1 MSTAVRFAERMSRLG
16 TEGAFEVL
24 ARARKLEAQG
34 KRIVH
39 LEIGEPDFA
48 TPDNIVEAAIGA
60 MQNGYTH
67 YTPASGIFEARE
79 AVAGFVTRTLN
90 PDVEANE
97 VVLVPGAKNVLL
109 FTLLACIEPGDEII
123 LPDPGYP
130 AYASQVSF
138 IGAVPKVVTLR
149 EETGFRMDLDELA
162 SLVTPKTRMLII
174 NTPQNPTGGVLTEE
188 DVRFVCEL
196 AHKHDLL
203 VVSDEI
209 YSQLVYGF
217 HHVSPL
223 SQPGMRERTV
233 LMDGLSKSYAMTGWR
248 LGYAVAPKALAAK
261 LDQLMIN
268 SSSCAAGFTQMAAIE
283 ALSAPESAH
292 AVSRMVKVFEHR
304 RDLIVDGINA
314 IPGMRCTRPQGAF
327 YAFPNI
333 QGTGFG
339 ERDLAD
345 RLLTEAGVAVLPGTA
360 FGDAGKGYIRI
371 AYTQSEDELSRG
383 LERIAEVVSKQPPQ
397 QPPLPAQRPSRR
409 PPSAARPLSRPRPAW
424 RPRPLP
430 SGPRWPRR

>member
-1 MSTAVRFAERMSRLG
+1 MSRLG
-16 TEGAFEVL
+16 TEGAFVVL
-24 ARARKLEAQG
+24 AKARRLEAEG
-34 KRIVH
+34 KNIVH

-48 TPDNIVEAAIGA
+48 TPDNIVEAGISA

-79 AVAGFVTRTLN
+79 AVAGFVSRTLN
-90 PDVEANE
+90 TQVDPSE
-97 VVLVPGAKNVLL
+97 VVLVPGSKNVLL
-109 FTLLACIEPGDEII
+109 FTLLACIEPGDEVI

-130 AYASQVSF
+130 AYESQVSF
-138 IGAVPKVVTLR
+138 IGAVPKAVTLR
-149 EETGFRMDLDELA
+149 EQSDFRMDLDELA
-162 SLVTPKTRMLII
+162 SLVTPRTRMLII
-174 NTPQNPTGGVLTEE
+174 NTPQNPTGGVLTAQ
-188 DVRFVCEL
+188 DVDFVCDL
-196 AHKHDLL
+196 AEKHDLL

-223 SQPGMRERTV
+223 SRPGMRERTV

-248 LGYAVAPKALAAK
+248 LGYAVAPKPLAAK

-304 RDLIVDGINA
+304 RNLVVDGLNA
-314 IPGMRCTRPQGAF
+314 IPGVRCNRPQGSF

-333 QGTGFG
+333 EGTGFD
-339 ERDLAD
+339 ERELSD
-345 RLLTEAGVAVLPGTA
+345 RLLSEAGVAVLPGTA
-360 FGDAGKGYIRI
+360 FGEAGKGFIRL
-371 AYTQSEDELSRG
+371 AYTQSEDELKRG
-383 LERIAEVVSKQPPQ
+383 LDRIGDFIRAN
-397 QPPLPAQRPSRR
+397 PAS
-409 PPSAARPLSRPRPAW
+409 L
-424 RPRPLP
+424 
-430 SGPRWPRR
+430 

>member
-24 ARARKLEAQG
+24 AKARRLEAEG
-34 KRIVH
+34 KKIVH

-48 TPDNIVEAAIGA
+48 TPDNIVEAAVGA

-79 AVAGFVTRTLN
+79 AVAGFVSRMLKTEVD
-90 PDVEANE
+90 PME
-97 VVLVPGAKNVLL
+97 VVLVPGSKNVLL
-109 FTLLACIEPGDEII
+109 FTLLACIEPGDEVI

-130 AYASQVSF
+130 AYHSQVNF
-138 IGAVPKVVTLR
+138 IGAVPRLVTLR
-149 EETGFRMDLDELA
+149 EDKNFRMDLDELA

-174 NTPQNPTGGVLTEE
+174 NTPQNPTGGVLTAE
-188 DVRFVCEL
+188 DVDFVCDL

-223 SQPGMRERTV
+223 SRPGMRERTV

-248 LGYAVAPKALAAK
+248 LGYAVAPRQLAAK
-261 LDQLMIN
+261 LDTLMIN
-268 SSSCAAGFTQMAAIE
+268 SSSCAAAFTQIAAIE
-283 ALSAPESAH
+283 ALTSPESEH
-292 AVSRMVKVFEHR
+292 AVQRMVKVFQHR
-304 RDLIVDGINA
+304 RDLVVKALNE
-314 IPGMRCTRPQGAF
+314 IPGVRCAVPEGSF
-327 YAFPNI
+327 YVFPNI
-333 QGTGFG
+333 EGTGIG
-339 ERDLAD
+339 ERELAD

-360 FGDAGKGYIRI
+360 FGEAGKGFIRI
-371 AYTQSEDELSRG
+371 AYTQSESELKVG
-383 LERIAEVVSKQPPQ
+383 MDRIREFIVRNRA
-397 QPPLPAQRPSRR
+397 
-409 PPSAARPLSRPRPAW
+409 
-424 RPRPLP
+424 
-430 SGPRWPRR
+430 

>member
-1 MSTAVRFAERMSRLG
+1 VSAIRFAERMSRLG

-24 ARARKLEAQG
+24 AKARRLEATG
-34 KRIVH
+34 KKIVH

-48 TPDNIVEAAIGA
+48 TPDNIVEAGISA

-79 AVAGFVTRTLN
+79 AVAAFVSRTLKTE
-90 PDVEANE
+90 VEPTE
-97 VVLVPGAKNVLL
+97 VVLVPGSKNVLL
-109 FTLLACIEPGDEII
+109 FTLLACIEPGDEVI

-130 AYASQVSF
+130 AYASQVNF
-138 IGAVPKVVTLR
+138 IGGVVKTVTLR
-149 EETGFRMDLDELA
+149 EDTGFRMDLDELA
-162 SLVTPKTRMLII
+162 SLVTPKTRMLIV
-174 NTPQNPTGGVLTEE
+174 NTPQNPTGGVLTED
-188 DVRFVCEL
+188 DVKFVCDL
-196 AHKHDLL
+196 AQEHDLL

-283 ALSAPESAH
+283 ALSAPESEH
-292 AVSRMVKVFEHR
+292 AVARMVKVFEHR
-304 RDLIVDGINA
+304 RNLVVDGLNE
-314 IPGMRCTRPQGAF
+314 IPGMRCARPQGSF
-327 YAFPNI
+327 YVFPNI
-333 QGTGFG
+333 EGTGFD
-339 ERDLAD
+339 EHELAD
-345 RLLTEAGVAVLPGTA
+345 RLLAEAGVAVLPGTA
-360 FGDAGKGYIRI
+360 FGHAGKGFIRL
-371 AYTQSEDELSRG
+371 AYTQSEDELKLG
-383 LERIAEVVSKQPPQ
+383 LERIGEFI
-397 QPPLPAQRPSRR
+397 
-409 PPSAARPLSRPRPAW
+409 AANGRH
-424 RPRPLP
+424 
-430 SGPRWPRR
+430 

>member
-1 MSTAVRFAERMSRLG
+1 MTIRFAERMSRLG
-16 TEGAFEVL
+16 TEGAFVVL
-24 ARARKLEAQG
+24 AKARRLEADG
-34 KRIVH
+34 KKIVH

-48 TPDNIVEAAIGA
+48 TPDNIVEAGISAL
-60 MQNGYTH
+60 QNGYTH
-67 YTPASGIFEARE
+67 YTPASGIMEARE
-79 AVAGFVTRTLN
+79 AVAAFVSRTLKT
-90 PDVEANE
+90 DVDPTD
-97 VVLVPGAKNVLL
+97 VVLVPGSKNVLL
-109 FTLLACIEPGDEII
+109 FTLLACIEPGDEVI
-123 LPDPGYP
+123 LPNPGYP
-130 AYASQVSF
+130 AYSSQVSF
-138 IGAVPKVVTLR
+138 IGAIPKLVTLR
-149 EETGFRMDLDELA
+149 EESGFRMDLDELA

-174 NTPQNPTGGVLTEE
+174 NTPQNPTGGILTEE
-188 DVRFVCEL
+188 DVKFVCEL

-283 ALSAPESAH
+283 ALSAPESEH
-292 AVSRMVKVFEHR
+292 AVHRMVKVFERR
-304 RDLIVDGINA
+304 RDLVVDGLNA
-314 IPGMRCTRPQGAF
+314 IWGVRCAKPQGSF

-333 QGTGFG
+333 QGTGFD
-339 ERDLAD
+339 ERELAD

-360 FGDAGKGYIRI
+360 FGAAGKGHIRL
-371 AYTQSEDELSRG
+371 AYTQSEDELKRG
-383 LERIAEVVSKQPPQ
+383 LNLIKAFIEANKS
-397 QPPLPAQRPSRR
+397 
-409 PPSAARPLSRPRPAW
+409 
-424 RPRPLP
+424 
-430 SGPRWPRR
+430 

>member
-1 MSTAVRFAERMSRLG
+1 VSAIRFAERMSRLG

-24 ARARKLEAQG
+24 AKARRLEATG
-34 KRIVH
+34 KKIVH

-48 TPDNIVEAAIGA
+48 TPDNIVEAGISA

-79 AVAGFVTRTLN
+79 AVAAFVSRTLKTE
-90 PDVEANE
+90 VEPTE
-97 VVLVPGAKNVLL
+97 VVLVPGSKNVLL
-109 FTLLACIEPGDEII
+109 FTLLACIEPGDEVI

-130 AYASQVSF
+130 AYASQVNF
-138 IGAVPKVVTLR
+138 IGGVVKTVTLR
-149 EETGFRMDLDELA
+149 EDTGFRMDLDELA
-162 SLVTPKTRMLII
+162 SLVTPKTRMLIV

-188 DVRFVCEL
+188 DVKFVCDL
-196 AHKHDLL
+196 AQEHDLL

-283 ALSAPESAH
+283 ALSAPESEH
-292 AVSRMVKVFEHR
+292 AVARMVKVFEHR
-304 RDLIVDGINA
+304 RNLVVDGLNE
-314 IPGMRCTRPQGAF
+314 IPGMRCARPQGSF
-327 YAFPNI
+327 YVFPNI
-333 QGTGFG
+333 EGTGFD
-339 ERDLAD
+339 EHELAD
-345 RLLTEAGVAVLPGTA
+345 RLLAEAGVAVLPGTA
-360 FGDAGKGYIRI
+360 FGHAGKGFIRL
-371 AYTQSEDELSRG
+371 AYTQSEDELKLG
-383 LERIAEVVSKQPPQ
+383 LERIGEFI
-397 QPPLPAQRPSRR
+397 
-409 PPSAARPLSRPRPAW
+409 AANGRH
-424 RPRPLP
+424 
-430 SGPRWPRR
+430 